1 MGFLGYGVGGYGV
14 RSVHLT
20 FRGRTTST
28 CSADCS
34 RNTIGRMSVGPR
46 RGCRRDCVIRWTNPG
61 CRPPNFPDFWGEPKP
76 RGHDSPR
83 RPKPDR
89 SPHPQA
95 IGPFPCQPGTV
106 HLRGAMGSDSQCG
119 PRLSSGPNS
128 TALRTISAI
137 RPRLAPG
144 ARVTFIATAPLM
156 QSAADKESSQPD
168 GRFKVG
174 CPDGDVTVADKQVDR
189 FQCLLRTVPAVE
201 WLLWGIGDGSASAG
215 SLGDSEP
222 GICDLAGVGFRGRIL
237 GRTWKTS

>member
-20 FRGRTTST
+20 FRGRTIST

-95 IGPFPCQPGTV
+95 IGPFPCQPGTA

-156 QSAADKESSQPD
+156 QNATNKEISQPD

>member
-1 MGFLGYGVGGYGV
+1 MAKRASTRCKVLARCIPITDGFSRV
-14 RSVHLT
+14 RSRRLWGQICPFDISRQDYFDLLCRLLEEYDRAHVRWPKAGVQARLRHLLDES
-20 FRGRTTST
+20 GM
-28 CSADCS
+28 SAAEFS
-34 RNTIGRMSVGPR
+34 RLLG
-46 RGCRRDCVIRWTNPG
+46 
-61 CRPPNFPDFWGEPKP
+61 GEPKP

-95 IGPFPCQPGTV
+95 ISPFPCQPGTA

-119 PRLSSGPNS
+119 TRLSSGPNS
-128 TALRTISAI
+128 TALPTISAI

-156 QSAADKESSQPD
+156 QSAADKERSQPD

-189 FQCLLRTVPAVE
+189 FQCLLRTVPAAE
-201 WLLWGIGDGSASAG
+201 
-215 SLGDSEP
+215 
-222 GICDLAGVGFRGRIL
+222 
-237 GRTWKTS
+237 